1 MKGAVV
7 EENILPE
14 ANIDLEQEGA
24 EESDNHEEEVGNETG
39 GSLLNRGVKFASLAD
54 FLSFMKEDESG
65 SGEEEKHSKSGSE
78 EALPNPVVRLK
89 RLRSL
94 SLEDVEE
101 VEKGCQKRSQ
111 ANFKHQGRSESGLN
125 LVKTPQG
132 ITWQGNKGGVVWE
145 CEDCGKRYK
154 HKKDVYRHKRKLG
167 CGLGLVAVSVLPTEK
182 DKGLDLVII
191 HARHEKDNRYHC
203 KLCDYSSERKSNI
216 RIHLEGRHNLGAGW
230 DCENCGKH
238 FKSKSNLNKHKC
250 NQCQSELQVK
260 SPWWKLDLVGIHARL
275 KEDSKYQC
283 NLCDYSSEN
292 KGNMRIHLEGFHTLG
307 AGWDCEQCHK
317 HFKLK
322 QYLSRHKCKHHVTQS
337 VST

>member
-1 MKGAVV
+1 MKGGVV

-14 ANIDLEQEGA
+14 EGECNIDLKQEGA
-24 EESDNHEEEVGNETG
+24 EESDNHEKEVGNETG
-39 GSLLNRGVKFASLAD
+39 GLLINRGIKFASLAD
-54 FLSFMKEDESG
+54 FLSFMKEDEFG
-65 SGEEEKHSKSGSE
+65 NEEEEKRSKSESG

-89 RLRSL
+89 RLRSI
-94 SLEDVEE
+94 SLEDVERM
-101 VEKGCQKRSQ
+101 EKSSQKRSWTSS
-111 ANFKHQGRSESGLN
+111 KYQGRIESGLN

-132 ITWQGNKGGVVWE
+132 NKEGVVWE
-145 CEDCGKRYK
+145 CEDCGKGYK

-167 CGLGLVAVSVLPTEK
+167 CGLGLVAVSVIQTEEK
-182 DKGLDLVII
+182 VKGPDLVII
-191 HARHEKDNRYHC
+191 HARHEKGNRYHC

-216 RIHLEGRHNLGAGW
+216 RIHLEGRHKLGAGW
-230 DCENCGKH
+230 DCEHCGKH

-250 NQCQSELQVK
+250 NRCQSELQVK

-307 AGWDCEQCHK
+307 AGLDCEQCHK